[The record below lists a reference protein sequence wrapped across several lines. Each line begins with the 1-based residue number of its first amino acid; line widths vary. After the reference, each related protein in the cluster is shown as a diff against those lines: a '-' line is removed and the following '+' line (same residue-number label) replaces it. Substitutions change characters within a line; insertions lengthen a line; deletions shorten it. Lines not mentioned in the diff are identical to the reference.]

1 MFLADGIA
9 SKNKAKIPPK
19 AVKMERSILKLRTF
33 SARKPA
39 SDGVKMNKIGMTAL
53 ITAVSKILK
62 KVKKV
67 KLLVIHSSNDTL

>member
-1 MFLADGIA
+1 
-9 SKNKAKIPPK
+9 
-19 AVKMERSILKLRTF
+19 MERSILKLRTF

-62 KVKKV
+62 KVKK
-67 KLLVIHSSNDTL
+67 LSY

>member
-19 AVKMERSILKLRTF
+19 AVKMDRSIRKLRTF

-39 SDGVKMNKIGMTAL
+39 NDGVNMNKIGMTAL
-53 ITAVSKILK
+53 ITAVSKILQK
-62 KVKKV
+62 KFFE
-67 KLLVIHSSNDTL
+67 KLSK